1 MSSALRSDGD
11 GEAGFTDTIRPHGDY
26 GSRLNPDCL
35 QRLVPM
41 LLRIRHKTLYR
52 QPGFLTPASYIEF
65 EPRHSPFFYQ
75 PPSAEYVTAPIP
87 AGASLSHTL
96 PFPGEAF
103 QFITELIK
111 QASSGLFLEADC
123 HAQPYCST
131 LLSLFQFPYVCR
143 SVSPCGALPA
153 LCFHAEYN
161 SEFKVYSLGVDEHAG
176 TGYSFA
182 FVGKNLQ
189 TSLPC
194 GRSACIFS
202 GKCGTPLF
210 SLRAGVSTS
219 EQTSNCDYTH

>member
-1 MSSALRSDGD
+1 MLSSALPSDGD
-11 GEAGFTDTIRPHGDY
+11 GEAGFTDTLRPHADY

-41 LLRIRHKTLYR
+41 LLRSRHKTQYR
-52 QPGFLTPASYIEF
+52 QSGFFTSAPCMEF
-65 EPRHSPFFYQ
+65 EPPRHFPFFISPRCQ
-75 PPSAEYVTAPIP
+75 SMWPHR
-87 AGASLSHTL
+87 SLRARRHCIHCL
-96 PFPGEAF
+96 FRGEAF
-103 QFITELIK
+103 QFITEFIK
-111 QASSGLFLEADC
+111 QTSSGLFLEVDC
-123 HAQPYCST
+123 YALSYCST

-161 SEFKVYSLGVDEHAG
+161 SEFKVYSLGIEEHAG

-202 GKCGTPLF
+202 GKTE
-210 SLRAGVSTS
+210 TI
-219 EQTSNCDYTH
+219 E

>member
-1 MSSALRSDGD
+1 MSRRTTLRFS
-11 GEAGFTDTIRPHGDY
+11 
-26 GSRLNPDCL
+26 S
-35 QRLVPM
+35 
-41 LLRIRHKTLYR
+41 
-52 QPGFLTPASYIEF
+52 
-65 EPRHSPFFYQ
+65 
-75 PPSAEYVTAPIP
+75 PPSAEYVTPPIP
-87 AGASLSHTL
+87 AGASPSHTL

-103 QFITELIK
+103 QFITGCIK

-123 HAQPYCST
+123 HTLSYCST
-131 LLSLFQFPYVCR
+131 LFLLFQFLYVCR

-194 GRSACIFS
+194 GRSARIFS
-202 GKCGTPLF
+202 DKCGTPLV

>member
-1 MSSALRSDGD
+1 M
-11 GEAGFTDTIRPHGDY
+11 
-26 GSRLNPDCL
+26 
-35 QRLVPM
+35 
-41 LLRIRHKTLYR
+41 
-52 QPGFLTPASYIEF
+52 
-65 EPRHSPFFYQ
+65 
-75 PPSAEYVTAPIP
+75 TAPIP
-87 AGASLSHTL
+87 AGASPSHTL

-103 QFITELIK
+103 QFITECIK

-123 HAQPYCST
+123 HALSYCST

-143 SVSPCGALPA
+143 SVSPYGALPA

-202 GKCGTPLF
+202 RQVRNTPLF
-210 SLRAGVSTS
+210 PACRCVNERTNFKLRLYALKKYRLMTLNDRHIKITSFTPSPAHTALKKAAKVAGIALGLIVGVLLWAVLKPI
-219 EQTSNCDYTH
+219 CRGVGG

>member
-1 MSSALRSDGD
+1 
-11 GEAGFTDTIRPHGDY
+11 
-26 GSRLNPDCL
+26 
-35 QRLVPM
+35 M
-41 LLRIRHKTLYR
+41 LLCSRHKTQYR
-52 QPGFLTPASYIEF
+52 QSGFFTPAPCMEF
-65 EPRHSPFFYQ
+65 EPPRHSPFFIG
-75 PPSAEYVTAPIP
+75 PVGRVCDGTIP
-87 AGASLSHTL
+87 AGPSPSHTL

-103 QFITELIK
+103 QFITEFIK
-111 QASSGLFLEADC
+111 QASSGLFLESDC
-123 HAQPYCST
+123 HALSYYST
-131 LLSLFQFPYVCR
+131 LLSLFQFSYVCR

-182 FVGKNLQ
+182 FAEKNLQ

-194 GRSACIFS
+194 GRSARIFF
-202 GKCGTPLF
+202 GKCGTPLL

>member
-1 MSSALRSDGD
+1 MPSDGD
-11 GEAGFTDTIRPHGDY
+11 GEAGFTDTFRPHADY
-26 GSRLNPDCL
+26 GSRLKPDCL

-41 LLRIRHKTLYR
+41 LLRSRHKTQYR
-52 QPGFLTPASYIEF
+52 QPGFLTPAPCMEF
-65 EPRHSPFFYQ
+65 EPPRHSPFFISPRRQ
-75 PPSAEYVTAPIP
+75 SMLRHR
-87 AGASLSHTL
+87 SLRARHRRIHCLVHSRL
-96 PFPGEAF
+96 QE
-103 QFITELIK
+103 
-111 QASSGLFLEADC
+111 QASSGLFLEADSY
-123 HAQPYCST
+123 AQSYCST

-176 TGYSFA
+176 RGYSFA
-182 FVGKNLQ
+182 FAGKNLQ